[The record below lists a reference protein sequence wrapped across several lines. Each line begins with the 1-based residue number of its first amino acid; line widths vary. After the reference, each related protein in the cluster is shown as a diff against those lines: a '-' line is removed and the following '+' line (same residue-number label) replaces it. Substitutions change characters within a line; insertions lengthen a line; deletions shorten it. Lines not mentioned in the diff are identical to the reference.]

1 MQTQKTV
8 PTAFLILLLAMLCGC
23 QPEVTTPQAGS
34 VSSATAAIQQPA
46 SGKVAEMPAMSRE
59 EIMEFA
65 RDTGCFACHAME
77 KKLLGPAWK
86 HVAGLYRDDPE
97 GEAKLMNKI
106 AKGGSGVWGSID
118 MPAYPGLSEAQ
129 LKMLSRFILSL
140 E

>member
-1 MQTQKTV
+1 MRWRRS
-8 PTAFLILLLAMLCGC
+8 C
-23 QPEVTTPQAGS
+23 
-34 VSSATAAIQQPA
+34 
-46 SGKVAEMPAMSRE
+46 SGRQ
-59 EIMEFA
+59 
-65 RDTGCFACHAME
+65 
-77 KKLLGPAWK
+77 